1 MNQHTADDTRN
12 TTATVS
18 PVPKQSRPTKIPK
31 SIRVRPWLLER
42 FETVAEEQQLTFSD
56 AIERAMEDW
65 VLKQTGGS

>member
-1 MNQHTADDTRN
+1 MNSTHSYDGRN
-12 TTATVS
+12 TPDSVTR
-18 PVPKQSRPTKIPK
+18 VPKQSRPAKIAK